1 MASPSPT
8 RTLDIR
14 WPIGLLFAAMGVA
27 LAAYGAAFAPRGS
40 VEPTRVNLDLWWGFV
55 LVIFGAAMIFGAW
68 RADRRAA
75 SRGGPG

>member
-27 LAAYGAAFAPRGS
+27 LAFYGAAFAPRGA
-40 VEPTRVNLDLWWGFV
+40 VEPMRLNLDLWWGFV
-55 LVIFGAAMIFGAW
+55 LVIFGAAMIFSAR